1 MTFCSRCGCLIGNN
15 HRPPGGW
22 QIEDGSIICQSC
34 AAKDLQRIAAELK
47 RLKESLCSSPAKS

>member
-1 MTFCSRCGCLIGNN
+1 MTFCSRCGCLIGND

-22 QIEDGSIICQSC
+22 QIEDGSIICHSC

-47 RLKESLCSSPAKS
+47 RLKESVCYG